1 MSRVQ
6 GLVARSTR
14 AMAALSSLTAALP
27 CTLGEE
33 TGARARGRTDD
44 RDRTR
49 TGGGDE
55 EDEDGEGDAR
65 ALRAVVRCFIPDAV
79 PLLLPLLRCRLV
91 TQQAFACVQGL
102 ARGLE
107 ADLVALADGY
117 AGGAG
122 TGASGGSGRGMGL
135 ERDLADALRIVAT
148 VADRPLGTPIHHP
161 HSRQPFTHSV
171 SHSLIHSLFYSSLP
185 PPSLPSLHPA
195 CCPFPTTI
203 PRQEGDGDGPSERLG
218 PIGRAPTAR
227 ATSRR
232 HLRRSSGLLFFH
244 FFLVHLLAQS
254 LSHRCCAASS
264 AT

>member
-107 ADLVALADGY
+107 ADLVICRRRRD
-117 AGGAG
+117 
-122 TGASGGSGRGMGL
+122 RG
-135 ERDLADALRIVAT
+135 
-148 VADRPLGTPIHHP
+148 
-161 HSRQPFTHSV
+161 
-171 SHSLIHSLFYSSLP
+171 
-185 PPSLPSLHPA
+185 
-195 CCPFPTTI
+195 
-203 PRQEGDGDGPSERLG
+203 
-218 PIGRAPTAR
+218 
-227 ATSRR
+227 
-232 HLRRSSGLLFFH
+232 
-244 FFLVHLLAQS
+244 
-254 LSHRCCAASS
+254 
-264 AT
+264 